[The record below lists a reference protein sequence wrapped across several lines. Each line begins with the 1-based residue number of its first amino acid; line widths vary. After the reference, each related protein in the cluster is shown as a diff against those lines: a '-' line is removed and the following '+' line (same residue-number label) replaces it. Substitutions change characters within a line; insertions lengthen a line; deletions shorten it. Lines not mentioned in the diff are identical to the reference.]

1 MNSRTK
7 LSVGFLAL
15 AFATCGCTITTTP
28 SATNTAAKPDDKK
41 AEAPKTAAPKT
52 TASAKVPEPPKT
64 PAPPA
69 TEKPAKA
76 EAVPAKDR
84 KQPPA
89 PDSWTVI
96 QNQEYGVQFKV
107 PSHWNAGT
115 SNEGGQ
121 EVFVAAAPDDS
132 IAMVVATVDDNQMTD
147 EQVLQTFVD
156 NLGFKVD
163 GEFQRV
169 DDGLIFAHGAGN
181 TDGQDVYFQVMV
193 YAYEDVDY
201 VTYLVTPA
209 AQAEKNSGTM
219 MQILETF
226 ELI

>member
-1 MNSRTK
+1 MNSRIK
-7 LSVGFLAL
+7 LSVGFLTISLVSCA
-15 AFATCGCTITTTP
+15 CTVTTSSTP
-28 SATNTAAKPDDKK
+28 T
-41 AEAPKTAAPKT
+41 T
-52 TASAKVPEPPKT
+52 TASAPKPADPPKPAAAPNAAGAAKVPDAPKT
-64 PAPPA
+64 PAPAA

-115 SNEGGQ
+115 TKEGDQ
-121 EVFVAAAPDDS
+121 ELFVASAPDDS
-132 IAMVVATVDDNQMTD
+132 MAMVVATIDDNQMTD
-147 EQVLQTFVD
+147 EQVLNTFVQ

-163 GEFQRV
+163 GEYQRV
-169 DDGLIFAHGAGN
+169 DDGLIFAHGAG
-181 TDGQDVYFQVMV
+181 TSDGQDVYFQIMV
-193 YAYEDVDY
+193 YAYEDTDY
-201 VTYLVTPA
+201 VAYLVTPA
-209 AQAEKNSGTM
+209 AQADKNSNTM
-219 MQILETF
+219 LQILETF

>member
-1 MNSRTK
+1 MVRAS
-7 LSVGFLAL
+7 LLAL
-15 AFATCGCTITTTP
+15 ALATCACTITTNP
-28 SATNTAAKPDDKK
+28 PATNTTAKADDKK
-41 AEAPKTAAPKT
+41 AEAPKPAAPKT
-52 TASAKVPEPPKT
+52 DGSAKVPDAPKT
-64 PAPPA
+64 PAPAA

-96 QNQEYGVQFKV
+96 QNQDYGVQFKV

-115 SNEGGQ
+115 TNEGGQ
-121 EVFVAAAPDDS
+121 EMFVASAPDDS
-132 IAMVVATVDDNQMTD
+132 MAMVVTTIDDDQLTD
-147 EQVLQTFVD
+147 EQVLKTFVD

-163 GEFQRV
+163 GEYQRV

-181 TDGQDVYFQVMV
+181 TDGQDVYFQIMV

-201 VTYLVTPA
+201 VAYLVTPA
-209 AQAEKNSGTM
+209 DQAGKNANTM
-219 MQILETF
+219 VQILETF